1 MSLSKNLFSEDAI
14 EHLLTKNY
22 SNFNLEKLHL
32 NSIEIL
38 VNHQEILNSQGNK
51 TLKSDNLNDL
61 MGFC

>member
-61 MGFC
+61 

>member
-1 MSLSKNLFSEDAI
+1 LSLSKNLFSEDAI

-38 VNHQEILNSQGNK
+38 ANHQEILNSQGNK

-61 MGFC
+61 